1 MLIAQIS
8 DCHIRDHVGTFGKLV
23 DTTETLGRVVD
34 HLVDLD
40 PGPDVVLATGDLT
53 DDGTGGGVAVEVDLR
68 GRFPNSQV
76 EPAGAAQRRKSSN
89 EWSRIRPEALSAAV

>member
-8 DCHIRDHVGTFGKLV
+8 DCHIRDHAGGFGKLV

-40 PGPDVVLATGDLT
+40 PEPDVVLATGDLT
-53 DDGTGGGVAVEVDLR
+53 DDGTETQYNTLLAVLAPLADRLLPLPGNHDE
-68 GRFPNSQV
+68 G
-76 EPAGAAQRRKSSN
+76 PAFRTCLLYTSPSPRD
-89 EWSRIRPEALSAAV
+89 